1 MNGLS
6 NGFNDALNNGF
17 NDALNNGLNDALNNG
32 LNDGLNDAWN
42 NGWNGFNSG
51 FTRSGGVPIV
61 VEQLL
66 NVLSGFSEK
75 ISLVSPQNLTLGL
88 QDLYKVYFKFL
99 FFLVLS
105 TKNY

>member
-32 LNDGLNDAWN
+32 LNDAWN

-61 VEQLL
+61 FEQLL

-75 ISLVSPQNLTLGL
+75 ISLVSPQILTIGL
-88 QDLYKVYFKFL
+88 KGLYIDL
-99 FFLVLS
+99 
-105 TKNY
+105 

>member
-17 NDALNNGLNDALNNG
+17 NDALNN
-32 LNDGLNDAWN
+32 GLNDAWN